1 MKEVSLYIHIPFCAK
16 KCMYCDFPSFCG
28 KDNLMM
34 DYAWAL
40 SKEIAIKAKDK
51 LIKTIFIGGGTP
63 TYLSLNA
70 WKIIGEEIKK
80 MKMSENIEF
89 SVECNP
95 GTISKDKL
103 SYFKS
108 IGANRLSIGLQAWQ
122 DSLLQVLGRIHTLEE
137 FLNGY
142 EEARQCGFN
151 NINIDIMFGL
161 PNQKNMNIVETINN
175 VIKLK
180 PEHISCYSLIVEEGT
195 PFFKLY
201 ERDEL
206 SLPEEDDEREMYNAA
221 KELLS
226 KSGYKQY
233 EISNFAR
240 EDYECRHNIVYWKLN
255 EYIGCG
261 SAAHSYVDGIRY
273 RNEENIEKYIE
284 LINNEGNSI
293 VEKIENSSKDNMEE
307 FMFMGLRMLEGI
319 DETDFERRFNKKI
332 DVVYKNTI
340 DKHIESGLLIRNFG
354 RIYLTEKGIELSNMV
369 MSDFIL

>member
-1 MKEVSLYIHIPFCAK
+1 
-16 KCMYCDFPSFCG
+16 
-28 KDNLMM
+28 MM
-34 DYAWAL
+34 DYAVAL

-51 LIKTIFIGGGTP
+51 LIRTIFIGGGTP

-70 WKIIGEEIKK
+70 WKVIGEEIKK
-80 MKMSENIEF
+80 IKKAENMEF

-103 SYFKS
+103 SYLKS
-108 IGANRLSIGLQAWQ
+108 IGVNRLSIGLQAWQ
-122 DSLLQVLGRIHTLEE
+122 DSLLNALGRIHSLEE

-142 EEARQCGFN
+142 EEARKCGFD

-161 PNQKNMNIVETINN
+161 PRQKNADFKETIRN

-206 SLPEEDDEREMYNAA
+206 SVPEEDEEREMYNTA
-221 KELLS
+221 KSILS
-226 KSGYKQY
+226 SSGYKQY

-240 EDYECRHNIVYWKLN
+240 DEYVCKHNIVYWKLN

-261 SAAHSYVDGIRY
+261 AAAHSYVDGIRY

-284 LINNEGNSI
+284 MINHEGSSV
-293 VEKIENSSKDNMEE
+293 VEKIENSLQDNMEE

-319 DETDFERRFNKKI
+319 DEADFERRFNKKI
-332 DVVYKNTI
+332 DVVYKNI
-340 DKHIESGLLIRNFG
+340 LDKHIETGLLIRNSE
-354 RIYLTEKGIELSNMV
+354 RVYLTEKGIELSNMV

>member
-1 MKEVSLYIHIPFCAK
+1 MKGVSLYIHIPFCAK

-34 DYAWAL
+34 DYAVAL

-70 WKIIGEEIKK
+70 WKVVGEEIKK
-80 MKMSENIEF
+80 INMAENIEF

-103 SYFKS
+103 SYMKS
-108 IGANRLSIGLQAWQ
+108 IGVNRLSIGLQAWQ
-122 DSLLQVLGRIHTLEE
+122 DSLLNALGRIHSLEE

-142 EEARQCGFN
+142 EEARQCGFD

-161 PNQKNMNIVETINN
+161 PKQKKLDFIETINN
-175 VIKLK
+175 VIKLR

-195 PFFKLY
+195 PFFKLH

-206 SLPEEDDEREMYNAA
+206 SLPEEDDERDMYNTA
-221 KELLS
+221 KSLLNNR
-226 KSGYKQY
+226 GYKQY

-240 EDYECRHNIVYWKLN
+240 QDYECRHNIVYWKLN

-261 SAAHSYVDGIRY
+261 AAAHSYVDGIRY

-284 LINNEGNSI
+284 MINYEGDSI
-293 VEKIENSSKDNMEE
+293 VEKIENSSQDNMEE
-307 FMFMGLRMLEGI
+307 FMFMGLRMREGI
-319 DETDFERRFNKKI
+319 DEADFERRFNKKI
-332 DVVYKNTI
+332 DVVYKKI
-340 DKHIESGLLIRNFG
+340 LDKHIETELLIRNLG
-354 RIYLTEKGIELSNMV
+354 RIYLTEKGVELSNMV